1 MKPNI
6 NEGALSAL
14 SSIDIIACPCCD
26 AQLIFSRQ
34 PIPLIDSSG
43 FESYSVKCEQ
53 CGAELVGV
61 IDPFDNQL
69 LLSELE
75 R

>member
-1 MKPNI
+1 MKPDI
-6 NEGALSAL
+6 KEGAPSAL
-14 SSIDIIACPCCD
+14 SSVDLIACPRCD
-26 AQLIFSRQ
+26 AQLIFSRR
-34 PIPLIDSSG
+34 PFPLIDSSG
-43 FESYSVKCEQ
+43 FESYSIECGQ

>member
-1 MKPNI
+1 MKPDI
-6 NEGALSAL
+6 NKGAPSAR
-14 SSIDIIACPCCD
+14 SSVDLIACPRCD

-43 FESYSVKCEQ
+43 FESYSIKCEQ